1 MLSLFLLRRVMK
13 KHNNI
18 RRLFYA
24 EWSFRITPYA
34 IHPNQKGKVMDCPTC
49 SLPNG
54 FPGIVIKFVDGV
66 QAVSVEIAHLNFLSF
81 KKEKMCTKI
90 FRTQQNRVFQKV

>member
-1 MLSLFLLRRVMK
+1 
-13 KHNNI
+13 
-18 RRLFYA
+18 
-24 EWSFRITPYA
+24 
-34 IHPNQKGKVMDCPTC
+34 MDCPTC

-81 KKEKMCTKI
+81 KKVKMCTKI
-90 FRTQQNRVFQKV
+90 FQTQQSRVF